1 MPESK
6 NFPPELQTMKADAWN
21 KALESSGAAYI
32 FEVRAR
38 RLGKRLNHLNLLGL
52 AVPLTVG
59 AIVLAYGAKA
69 NALIWLIP
77 ICSAIGVF
85 QLVVF
90 AWSLLA
96 RWVDRYQHSL
106 QALVS
111 NRSLAQKY
119 ESLAKEEPAGLLDY
133 RHRLDVLDA
142 TDSAQRA
149 EDYQQEIREAET
161 RMGMHAGLRQY
172 ERECAG
178 CHIKP
183 IRMEPTDCGVC
194 GDFPQRWVR

>member
-1 MPESK
+1 MPEGKSM
-6 NFPPELQTMKADAWN
+6 PPELQKMKADAWN
-21 KALESSGAAYI
+21 KALESSCTAYI

-52 AVPLTVG
+52 ALPLTVG
-59 AIVLAYGAKA
+59 AIVLAYGAKP

-106 QALVS
+106 
-111 NRSLAQKY
+111 
-119 ESLAKEEPAGLLDY
+119 
-133 RHRLDVLDA
+133 
-142 TDSAQRA
+142 
-149 EDYQQEIREAET
+149 
-161 RMGMHAGLRQY
+161 
-172 ERECAG
+172 
-178 CHIKP
+178 
-183 IRMEPTDCGVC
+183 
-194 GDFPQRWVR
+194 